1 MGVDGDKGLAR
12 EAAELRRLEEQR
24 RQSKE
29 PGVHRPLTDK
39 EAHSL
44 VHELELHQVE
54 LELQNAEL
62 RQTREQLEKALD
74 RYADLNATLE
84 VRISEAVCELRRKDQ
99 ELLLK
104 TRQAVM
110 GEMIDNIA
118 HQWRQPLN
126 ALGINIQEAQ
136 LRYQTEQF
144 SQEFFRG
151 NVAKSLELIHY
162 MSRTIDDFKNF
173 FRLDKETVAF
183 DVNLM
188 IARTLSLI
196 EKSFQDQKIE
206 IALHSEGNLTVA
218 GYPNEYCQ
226 VLLNILMNSR
236 DALVANEV
244 GKARISIRAF
254 SDDGKVVVA
263 VTDQGGGI
271 AEEVM
276 DRLFDPHFTTKGPEL
291 GTGVGLFMAKTIV
304 ENMGGRLMARN
315 TGGGAEFRIEI

>member
-1 MGVDGDKGLAR
+1 MGVDGKGLAR
-12 EAAELRRLEEQR
+12 EVAELRRLEEQR
-24 RQSKE
+24 PQSKK

-44 VHELELHQVE
+44 VHELEVHQVE
-54 LELQNAEL
+54 LEVQNAEL

-151 NVAKSLELIHY
+151 NVAKSLELIQY

-173 FRLDKETVAF
+173 FRLDKESAAF

-206 IALHSEGNLTVA
+206 IVLHAEADLTVE
-218 GYPNEYCQ
+218 GYPNEYCHA
-226 VLLNILMNSR
+226 LLNLLMNSR
-236 DALVANEV
+236 DALVANV
-244 GKARISIRAF
+244 VDNARILIRAF
-254 SDDGKVVVA
+254 SDGGKVVVA

-271 AEEVM
+271 ADEIM
-276 DRLFDPHFTTKGPEL
+276 DKLFDPYFTTKGPEQ
-291 GTGVGLFMAKTIV
+291 GTGVGLFMAKSIV

-315 TGGGAEFRIEI
+315 AEGGAEFRIEI